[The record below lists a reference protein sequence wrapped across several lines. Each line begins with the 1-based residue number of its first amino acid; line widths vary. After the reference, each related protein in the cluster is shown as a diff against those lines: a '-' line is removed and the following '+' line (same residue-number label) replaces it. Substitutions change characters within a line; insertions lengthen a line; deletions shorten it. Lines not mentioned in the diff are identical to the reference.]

1 MNIDAKVKEL
11 IVEKLGVS
19 EDQIKPE
26 AHFIDDLGADS
37 LDTVELV
44 MALEEEFGV
53 KAAPVAVGVPAAAG
67 TGASAAAPATEEQTE
82 FDIILKELKPDANRV
97 AVIKEVRAILG
108 LGLKEAKDFVDSI
121 PKPIKEKVTKEE
133 AESLKQRL
141 EAVGAVCEIK

>member
-1 MNIDAKVKEL
+1 MAKVDELVAAIKELRVKEL
-11 IVEKLGVS
+11 ADL
-19 EDQIKPE
+19 IK
-26 AHFIDDLGADS
+26 
-37 LDTVELV
+37 
-44 MALEEEFGV
+44 ALEEEFGV

-67 TGASAAAPATEEQTE
+67 TGAPAAAPATEEQTE

>member
-1 MNIDAKVKEL
+1 MAKVDELVAAIKELRVKEL
-11 IVEKLGVS
+11 ADL
-19 EDQIKPE
+19 IK
-26 AHFIDDLGADS
+26 
-37 LDTVELV
+37 
-44 MALEEEFGV
+44 ALEEEFGV

-67 TGASAAAPATEEQTE
+67 TGAPAAAPVTEEQTE

-141 EAVGAVCEIK
+141 EAVCAVCEIK

>member
-1 MNIDAKVKEL
+1 MAKVDELVAAIKELKVKEL
-11 IVEKLGVS
+11 ADL
-19 EDQIKPE
+19 IK
-26 AHFIDDLGADS
+26 
-37 LDTVELV
+37 
-44 MALEEEFGV
+44 ALEEEFGV

-67 TGASAAAPATEEQTE
+67 TGAPAAAPAVEEQTE

>member
-1 MNIDAKVKEL
+1 MAKVDELVAAIKELRVKEL
-11 IVEKLGVS
+11 ADL
-19 EDQIKPE
+19 IK
-26 AHFIDDLGADS
+26 
-37 LDTVELV
+37 
-44 MALEEEFGV
+44 ALEEEFGV

-67 TGASAAAPATEEQTE
+67 TGAPAAAPTTEEQTE

>member
-1 MNIDAKVKEL
+1 MAKVDELVAAIKELKVKEL
-11 IVEKLGVS
+11 ADL
-19 EDQIKPE
+19 IK
-26 AHFIDDLGADS
+26 
-37 LDTVELV
+37 
-44 MALEEEFGV
+44 ALEEEFGV

-67 TGASAAAPATEEQTE
+67 TGAPAAAPAAEEQTE

>member
-1 MNIDAKVKEL
+1 MAKVDELVAAIKELKVKEL
-11 IVEKLGVS
+11 ADL
-19 EDQIKPE
+19 IK
-26 AHFIDDLGADS
+26 
-37 LDTVELV
+37 
-44 MALEEEFGV
+44 ALEEEFGV

-67 TGASAAAPATEEQTE
+67 TGAPAAAPAAEEQTE

-121 PKPIKEKVTKEE
+121 PKPVKEKVTKEE